1 MSSALC
7 SLPKVGEGKG
17 RKEARRDCQGGEREV
32 RRARTPQGNSDKGEQ
47 DINGADVGCMP
58 LLFSITL
65 QNLTRASLYTGQE
78 G

>member
-7 SLPKVGEGKG
+7 SLPTVGEGKG

-32 RRARTPQGNSDKGEQ
+32 RRARAPEGNSDKGEQ
-47 DINGADVGCMP
+47 DINGADVGCTP
-58 LLFSITL
+58 LLFSVML
-65 QNLTRASLYTGQE
+65 QNLTRASPYTGQE